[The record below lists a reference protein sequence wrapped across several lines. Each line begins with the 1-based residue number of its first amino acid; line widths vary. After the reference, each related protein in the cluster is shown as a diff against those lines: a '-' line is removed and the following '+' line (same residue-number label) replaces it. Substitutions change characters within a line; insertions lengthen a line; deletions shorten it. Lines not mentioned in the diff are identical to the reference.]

1 MLVAFGLAMAALIAG
16 VLTAGWYIV
25 EIAALFVALG
35 AVGGM
40 GGNET
45 ARAFMEGVRD
55 LAPTALVIGLAR
67 GILIVLEDGQ
77 VVDTILYALAS
88 GLGDAG
94 TTAAAGAMFAAQTAI
109 NFFVPSGSG
118 QAALMM
124 PLMAPLADL
133 VGVSRQTTVLAFQMG
148 DGFTNMIVP
157 TSAVLLGV
165 LSLSGISWPTWARWL
180 WPLQAALFALGL
192 AALALAVAV
201 GYA

>member
-1 MLVAFGLAMAALIAG
+1 MAG
-16 VLTAGWYIV
+16 VLTAGWFIV
-25 EIAALFVALG
+25 EIAALFVALAAVLG
-35 AVGGM
+35 AAGGL
-40 GGNET
+40 GANET
-45 ARAFMEGVRD
+45 ARAFMDGVRD

-67 GILIVLEDGQ
+67 GILVVLEDGR
-77 VVDTILYALAS
+77 VVDTILYGLAS
-88 GLGDAG
+88 GLGGAG
-94 TTAAAGAMFAAQTAI
+94 ATVAAGAMFAVQTAV

-118 QAALMM
+118 QAALTM

-133 VGVSRQTTVLAFQMG
+133 VGVSRQTAVLAFQMG

-165 LSLSGISWPTWARWL
+165 LSLSGVPWPTWARWL

-192 AALALAVAV
+192 AALAVAVAV